1 MEVSN
6 TFGSTTV
13 LLNGTLARLCYKGPV
28 PKVVDPV
35 ERRRELVGAV
45 LRVVRRDGLEQA
57 SVRNV
62 AREAGLSMGSLRHY
76 FVSQSELMVF
86 AFRTVIDRI
95 GARLARLEAEPDPR
109 RRAERV
115 LAELLPLDDDRRAE
129 NEVWLAFTSRAMVD
143 PSLRAL
149 RDEGYDAL
157 QAGCRA
163 ILAELS
169 AAGLAPTDVRAEA
182 ERLHAWLD
190 GLAVHAAMRPDL
202 YTADKLTAAIT
213 YHLDMLATE
222 AAVAPRNQRPR

>member
-1 MEVSN
+1 M
-6 TFGSTTV
+6 
-13 LLNGTLARLCYKGPV
+13 
-28 PKVVDPV
+28 DPV
-35 ERRRELVGAV
+35 ERRTELVEAV

-76 FVSQSELMVF
+76 FVSQTELMVF

-95 GARLARLEAEPDPR
+95 ESRLARLEPEPDPR

-129 NEVWLAFTSRAMVD
+129 NEVWLAFTSRALVD
-143 PSLRAL
+143 PALRAL

-157 QAGCRA
+157 RAGCRA
-163 ILAELS
+163 MLTDLS
-169 AAGLAPTDVRAEA
+169 AAGLAPADVPAEA

-190 GLAVHAAMRPDL
+190 GLAVHAAMRADS
-202 YTADKLTAAIT
+202 YTAEKLTAAIT
-213 YHLDMLATE
+213 YHLDALATE
-222 AAVAPRNQRPR
+222 GAVVR

>member
-1 MEVSN
+1 M
-6 TFGSTTV
+6 
-13 LLNGTLARLCYKGPV
+13 
-28 PKVVDPV
+28 
-35 ERRRELVGAV
+35 ERRAELVDAV

-95 GARLARLEAEPDPR
+95 ESRLARLEPEPDPR

-143 PSLRAL
+143 PALRAL

-157 QAGCRA
+157 RAGCRA
-163 ILAELS
+163 MLTDLS
-169 AAGLAPTDVRAEA
+169 AAGLAPADVPAEA
-182 ERLHAWLD
+182 ERMHAWLD
-190 GLAVHAAMRPDL
+190 GLAVHAAMRADS
-202 YTADKLTAAIT
+202 YTAEKLTAAIT
-213 YHLDMLATE
+213 YHLDALATE
-222 AAVAPRNQRPR
+222 GAVVR